1 MTALTN
7 HFLFEFKTG
16 LRNPSAMMVN
26 YLLPLGFYA
35 LMGFVMVAIN
45 PGYAEIILPSM
56 IVFANMSGE
65 ILGLPNPLV
74 EAREAG
80 IYRSYKINGI
90 SAISILSIP
99 ALSTGIHGL
108 IASAIIAVTA
118 VPLFD
123 AAEPVNWLAIALITL
138 LTAFTFSTLGMLI
151 GVISSSARAVVLW
164 SQLIYLPCILLG
176 GIMIPIELLPETVQ
190 KFSGLLPSTY
200 AMQAFFG
207 LGYNQETAINP
218 WLSVAVLLASGVL
231 AFALAIYLFNWDSR
245 NETRRASPFL
255 ALLIFIPYLLAILF
269 ETSF

>member
-1 MTALTN
+1 MTAITN

-35 LMGFVMVAIN
+35 VMGFVMVGIN
-45 PGYAEIILPSM
+45 PGYAEILLPSM
-56 IVFANMSGE
+56 IVFANMSGD

-90 SAISILSIP
+90 PAISILSIP
-99 ALSTGIHGL
+99 ALSTGFHGL
-108 IASAIIAVTA
+108 IASTIIAVTA

-123 AAEPVNWLAIALITL
+123 AANPTNWLAIALITL

-151 GVISSSARAVVLW
+151 GVISSSSRAVVLW
-164 SQLIYLPCILLG
+164 SQLIYLPSILLG
-176 GIMIPIELLPETVQ
+176 GMMIPLELLPEPVQ

-200 AMQAFFG
+200 AMEAFNG
-207 LGYNQETAINP
+207 LGYYRETAINP
-218 WLSVAVLLASGVL
+218 WLSVAVLLVSGIL
-231 AFALAIYLFNWDSR
+231 SFALAIYLFNWDSR
-245 NETRRASPFL
+245 NATRRASPLLGLLFL
-255 ALLIFIPYLLAILF
+255 LPYLLAILY
-269 ETSF
+269 TLIS